1 MKCWIDK
8 KNQLKQKIWD
18 EIQKTS
24 AEMLQWLMRKSKL
37 NFKNPF
43 VLEDAIYKT

>member
-8 KNQLKQKIWD
+8 KNQLKQKIQD
-18 EIQKTS
+18 EIQTTS
-24 AEMLQWLMRKSKL
+24 GEMLQWLMRKSKS

-43 VLEDAIYKT
+43 VPENAIYKT